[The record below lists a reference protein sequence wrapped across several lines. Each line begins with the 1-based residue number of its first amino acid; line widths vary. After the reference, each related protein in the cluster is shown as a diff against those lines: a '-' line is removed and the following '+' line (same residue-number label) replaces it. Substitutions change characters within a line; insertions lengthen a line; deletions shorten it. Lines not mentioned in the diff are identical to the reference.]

1 MADIK
6 TTLHREDAPQDNVY
20 PNIVADNIPAN
31 SIDHTKVDGTIPSL
45 SSAPTSADS
54 GKVVTVDENGDY
66 ELKAVTGA
74 VTSVNGQTGVVTI
87 SKYDLGLAAV
97 ALSGSYDDLTDKPPA
112 AAVTSVN
119 GQTGTVTISK
129 YDLGLANVALT
140 GSYNDLTD
148 KPDISSGGV
157 TSVNGQTGVVT
168 ISKYDLGLADIAL
181 TGDFHDLRGYNV
193 LDAGKYLRVDDDGT
207 GVSWVS
213 GTSSGVTS
221 VNGQTGVVT
230 ISKYDLGLAD
240 VALTGSYNDLRDK
253 PDISSGGVTSVNGQT
268 GVVTISKHDLGL
280 GLVDNEPQLV
290 ADAMNRYGFN
300 FNNISNLPSG
310 LYTAWG
316 SSDLP
321 LSNAPDGDKTGK
333 WAVLILKVAND
344 YDYAIELAFSFT
356 SNKIYTR
363 RYYTS
368 WSAWTAL
375 L

>member
-129 YDLGLANVALT
+129 YDLGLADVALT

-148 KPDISSGGV
+148 KPPAAAV
-157 TSVNGQTGVVT
+157 TSVNGQTGTVT
-168 ISKYDLGLADIAL
+168 ISKYDLGLADVAL
-181 TGDFHDLRGYNV
+181 TGSYNDLRDKPDIG
-193 LDAGKYLRVDDDGT
+193 
-207 GVSWVS
+207 S
-213 GTSSGVTS
+213 GGVTS

-253 PDISSGGVTSVNGQT
+253 PDIGSGGVTSVNGQT

>member
-54 GKVVTVDENGDY
+54 GKVVTVDENGSY

-97 ALSGSYDDLTDKPPA
+97 ALSGSYDDLIDKPPA

-129 YDLGLANVALT
+129 YDLGLA
-140 GSYNDLTD
+140 
-148 KPDISSGGV
+148 
-157 TSVNGQTGVVT
+157 
-168 ISKYDLGLADIAL
+168 
-181 TGDFHDLRGYNV
+181 
-193 LDAGKYLRVDDDGT
+193 
-207 GVSWVS
+207 
-213 GTSSGVTS
+213 
-221 VNGQTGVVT
+221 
-230 ISKYDLGLAD
+230 D
-240 VALTGSYNDLRDK
+240 VALTGSYNDLKDK
-253 PDISSGGVTSVNGQT
+253 PPAAGVTSVNGQT

-290 ADAMNRYGFN
+290 SDSMIRWGFN
-300 FNNISNLPSG
+300 FNNITKLSSG
-310 LYTAWG
+310 LYTAMG
-316 SSDLP
+316 SDILP
-321 LSNAPDGDKTGK
+321 LSNAPDGDTKGR
-333 WAVLILKVAND
+333 WAVLILKAGGEE
-344 YDYAIELAFSFT
+344 YDYAVELAFSFT
-356 SNKIYTR
+356 SNKVYTR

-368 WSAWTAL
+368 WSAWAAIS
-375 L
+375 

>member
-54 GKVVTVDENGDY
+54 GKVVAVDENGDY

-74 VTSVNGQTGVVTI
+74 VTSVNGQTGTVTI

-97 ALSGSYDDLTDKPPA
+97 ALSGSYADLTDKPPA

-129 YDLGLANVALT
+129 YDLGLADVALT
-140 GSYNDLTD
+140 GSYNDLKD
-148 KPDISSGGV
+148 KPPAAAV
-157 TSVNGQTGVVT
+157 TSVNGQTGTVTISKYDLGLADVALTGSYNDLKDKPPAAAVTSVNGQTGTVT

-181 TGDFHDLRGYNV
+181 TGSFHDLKGYNA

-213 GTSSGVTS
+213 GTSAGVTS

-230 ISKYDLGLAD
+230 ISKFDF
-240 VALTGSYNDLRDK
+240 
-253 PDISSGGVTSVNGQT
+253 
-268 GVVTISKHDLGL
+268 GL
-280 GLVDNEPQLV
+280 GLLYSEPQLV
-290 ADAMNRYGFN
+290 SDSIIRWGFN
-300 FNNISNLPSG
+300 FNNIANLHSG
-310 LYTAWG
+310 LYTAMG
-316 SSDLP
+316 SDILP
-321 LSNAPDGDKTGK
+321 LSNAPDGNTTGR
-333 WAVLILKVAND
+333 WAVLILKAGGEE
-344 YDYAIELAFSFT
+344 YDYAVELAFSFT

-368 WSAWTAL
+368 WSSWTTIL
-375 L
+375 

>member
-129 YDLGLANVALT
+129 YDLGLADVALTGSYNDLTDKPPAAAVTSVNGQTGTVTISKYDLGLADVALT

-193 LDAGKYLRVDDDGT
+193 SDAGKYLRVDDDGT

-230 ISKYDLGLAD
+230 ISKFDF
-240 VALTGSYNDLRDK
+240 
-253 PDISSGGVTSVNGQT
+253 
-268 GVVTISKHDLGL
+268 GL
-280 GLVDNEPQLV
+280 GLLYSEPQLV
-290 ADAMNRYGFN
+290 SDEMIRYGFD
-300 FNNISNLPSG
+300 FNNISNLHSG

-316 SSDLP
+316 SSVLP
-321 LSNAPDGDKTGK
+321 LSNAPDGNTQGI
-333 WAVLILKVAND
+333 WAVLILKAGGED
-344 YDYAIELAFSFT
+344 YDYAIELAFSFK

>member
-54 GKVVTVDENGDY
+54 GKVVTVDENGSY

-97 ALSGSYDDLTDKPPA
+97 ALSGSYDDLIDKPPA

-129 YDLGLANVALT
+129 YDLGLADVALT
-140 GSYNDLTD
+140 GSYNDLKD
-148 KPDISSGGV
+148 KPPAAAV
-157 TSVNGQTGVVT
+157 TSVNGQTGVV
-168 ISKYDLGLADIAL
+168 I
-181 TGDFHDLRGYNV
+181 
-193 LDAGKYLRVDDDGT
+193 
-207 GVSWVS
+207 
-213 GTSSGVTS
+213 
-221 VNGQTGVVT
+221 

-240 VALTGSYNDLRDK
+240 VALTGSYNDLKDK
-253 PDISSGGVTSVNGQT
+253 PPAACVTSVNGQT

-290 ADAMNRYGFN
+290 SDSMIRWGFN
-300 FNNISNLPSG
+300 FNNITKLSSG
-310 LYTAWG
+310 LYTAMG
-316 SSDLP
+316 SDILP
-321 LSNAPDGDKTGK
+321 LSNAPDGDTKGR
-333 WAVLILKVAND
+333 WAVLILKAGGEE
-344 YDYAIELAFSFT
+344 YDYAVELAFSFT
-356 SNKIYTR
+356 SNKVYTR

-368 WSAWTAL
+368 WSAWAAIS
-375 L
+375 

>member
-66 ELKAVTGA
+66 ELKAVAGA

-97 ALSGSYDDLTDKPPA
+97 ALSGSYDDLVDKPPP

-129 YDLGLANVALT
+129 YDLGLADVALT

-148 KPDISSGGV
+148 KPPAAAV

-181 TGDFHDLRGYNV
+181 TGDFHDLGGYNV
-193 LDAGKYLRVDDDGT
+193 SDAGKYLRVDDDGT

-213 GTSSGVTS
+213 GTSGGVVS

-253 PDISSGGVTSVNGQT
+253 PPAAGVTSVNGQT

-300 FNNISNLPSG
+300 FNNISKLPSG

-316 SSDLP
+316 STDLP

-368 WSAWTAL
+368 WSNWTAIL
-375 L
+375 

>member
-6 TTLHREDAPQDNVY
+6 TTLHREDSPQDNVY

-74 VTSVNGQTGVVTI
+74 VTSVNGQTGVVII
-87 SKYDLGLAAV
+87 SKYDLGLANV
-97 ALSGSYDDLTDKPPA
+97 ALTGSYDDLVDKPPA

-129 YDLGLANVALT
+129 YDLGLADVALT
-140 GSYNDLTD
+140 GSYNDLSD
-148 KPDISSGGV
+148 KPPAAAV
-157 TSVNGQTGVVT
+157 TSVNGQTGTVT

-181 TGDFHDLRGYNV
+181 TGSFHDLGGYNV

-213 GTSSGVTS
+213 GT
-221 VNGQTGVVT
+221 
-230 ISKYDLGLAD
+230 
-240 VALTGSYNDLRDK
+240 
-253 PDISSGGVTSVNGQT
+253 SGGVTSVNGQT

-290 ADAMNRYGFN
+290 SDPMVRYGFN
-300 FNNISNLPSG
+300 FNNISNLSSG

-321 LSNAPDGDKTGK
+321 LSNAPDGETTGR
-333 WAVLILKVAND
+333 WAVLILKCAD
-344 YDYAIELAFSFT
+344 DFGYAIELAFSFT
-356 SNKIYTR
+356 SNKVYTR

-368 WSAWTAL
+368 WSAWATL

>member
-54 GKVVTVDENGDY
+54 GKVVTIGEDGGY

-97 ALSGSYDDLTDKPPA
+97 ALSGSYDDLIDKPPA

-129 YDLGLANVALT
+129 YDLGLADVALTGSYNDLKDKPPAAAVTSVNGQTGTVIISKYDLGLADVALT

-168 ISKYDLGLADIAL
+168 ISKYDLGLAD
-181 TGDFHDLRGYNV
+181 
-193 LDAGKYLRVDDDGT
+193 
-207 GVSWVS
+207 
-213 GTSSGVTS
+213 
-221 VNGQTGVVT
+221 
-230 ISKYDLGLAD
+230 
-240 VALTGSYNDLRDK
+240 VALTGSYNDLKDK
-253 PDISSGGVTSVNGQT
+253 PPAAGVTSVNGQT

-300 FNNISNLPSG
+300 FNNISKLPSG

-321 LSNAPDGDKTGK
+321 LSNAPDGNKTGK

>member
-87 SKYDLGLAAV
+87 SKYDLGLANV
-97 ALSGSYDDLTDKPPA
+97 ALTGSYDDLVDKPPPAAVTSVNGQTGTVTISKYDLGLADVALTGSYNDLKDKPPA

-129 YDLGLANVALT
+129 YDLGLADVALT

-168 ISKYDLGLADIAL
+168 ISKYDLGLAD
-181 TGDFHDLRGYNV
+181 
-193 LDAGKYLRVDDDGT
+193 
-207 GVSWVS
+207 
-213 GTSSGVTS
+213 
-221 VNGQTGVVT
+221 
-230 ISKYDLGLAD
+230 
-240 VALTGSYNDLRDK
+240 VALTGSYDDLKDK
-253 PDISSGGVTSVNGQT
+253 PPAAGVTSVNGQT

-290 ADAMNRYGFN
+290 ADSMIRWGFN
-300 FNNISNLPSG
+300 FNNISKLSSG
-310 LYTAWG
+310 LYTAMG
-316 SSDLP
+316 SSILP
-321 LSNAPDGDKTGK
+321 LSNAPDGNTQGQ
-333 WAVLILKVAND
+333 WAVLILKAGGED

-363 RYYTS
+363 RYYKS
-368 WSAWTAL
+368 WSNWTAIL
-375 L
+375 